1 MFLGGFGI
9 WLEISNAFHILE
21 KVFHK
26 IMKVLLVDD
35 DSIHLLILR
44 KIFEKSNDE
53 VVVAHNGK
61 EALQYLEVDP
71 FFHIIMTDIMMP
83 VMDGVEFLEHL
94 KESSQTCRIPTI
106 GFTAG
111 DVEYFREKCNDG
123 FDSLVPK
130 PMDFY
135 DLYRLAKLT
144 AGRQF

>member
-1 MFLGGFGI
+1 
-9 WLEISNAFHILE
+9 
-21 KVFHK
+21 
-26 IMKVLLVDD
+26 MKVLLVDD